1 MALPSPHT
9 ECPTCGL
16 PVPQGTEKCPHDGTV
31 LGDGASATRM
41 QLRPQPGAQVMSP
54 GAGTLAPAP
63 PPVDPP
69 VAQPVAQTM
78 PGIGAAARARAAA
91 PPGPPLTDPL
101 IGMQIGEY
109 VIQEQIGI
117 GGMGIVY
124 RGEQPLIRKQVAIK
138 VLRPEVGDQ
147 SLYVERLLAEAR
159 AVNAIRHRGIID
171 IFSFGKMPDGRQYFV
186 MEYLEG
192 TPLDTWLASRGLL
205 PVQDAL
211 RLADELLDALSA
223 AHQAGV
229 VHRDLKP
236 NNIFLV
242 RQPGGGPSYVKVL
255 DFGLAKQMAGEQVA
269 SQQTLNGLI
278 IGTPEYMAPEQVR
291 GDPVSTKTDLYAF
304 GIILFQLLTG
314 QLPFNA
320 RVVAEYLVHHLEHTP
335 PSPLTLRPELP
346 PTLAQLVLMLL
357 EKDPRARPTAE
368 QVRDTLQE
376 IADGLPPPSGARPSR
391 EMRSLVLPGLEPAR
405 PAPQPEQQ
413 QEAPVP
419 VPVVSAAPPVKPPR
433 SRIAPVVGV
442 AAGVLLLSSG
452 VALWMLRRPV
462 PAPELVAAPP
472 AVALAV
478 PVVETPAPVEP
489 VATPSLPAAVTTEV
503 VSDPSS
509 ASGPSK
515 AGTERKPSLLSRI
528 ERLERKLRAS
538 SLPADEKQSAR
549 DLLKKVRGKAQS
561 ASTAEER
568 RQVQRN
574 LDIWERQ
581 YLGN

>member
-1 MALPSPHT
+1 MAPPPLT

-16 PVPQGTEKCPHDGTV
+16 PVPQGIEKCPHDGTV
-31 LGDGASATRM
+31 LGGGTGTTRE
-41 QLRPQPGAQVMSP
+41 QLRPLPGAHVVSP
-54 GAGTLAPAP
+54 EAGTLAPAP
-63 PPVDPP
+63 PS
-69 VAQPVAQTM
+69 AQTM
-78 PGIGAAARARAAA
+78 PAMGAAAKEK
-91 PPGPPLTDPL
+91 PLPLGPPLTDPL

-192 TPLDTWLASRGLL
+192 TSLDVWLASRGLL

-211 RLADELLDALSA
+211 RLADELLDALTA
-223 AHQAGV
+223 AHKAGV

-242 RQPGGGPSYVKVL
+242 RQPGGGSYVKVL
-255 DFGLAKQMAGEQVA
+255 DFGLAKQLAGEQVA

-291 GDPVSTKTDLYAF
+291 GDPVSLKTDLYAF

-320 RVVAEYLVHHLEHTP
+320 RVVAEYLVHHLEHVP

-346 PTLAQLVLMLL
+346 PELAQLVLKLL
-357 EKDPRARPTAE
+357 EKVPQARPTAE
-368 QVRDTLQE
+368 EARAVLQDV
-376 IADGLPPPSGARPSR
+376 ADRLPPPTGTRASR
-391 EMRSLVLPGLEPAR
+391 EMRSLMLPVAEPVR
-405 PAPQPEQQ
+405 PAPPS
-413 QEAPVP
+413 EAPG
-419 VPVVSAAPPVKPPR
+419 VSAGSPGTPPR
-433 SRIAPVVGV
+433 RPAARVVVGV
-442 AAGVLLLSSG
+442 AAGVLLLTSG
-452 VALWMLRRPV
+452 VGLWMLRRPAPASA
-462 PAPELVAAPP
+462 PAPVAAPP
-472 AVALAV
+472 AAVVPVAETPVVPEPAANPNPP
-478 PVVETPAPVEP
+478 PVVE
-489 VATPSLPAAVTTEV
+489 EV
-503 VSDPSS
+503 VTAPPSVS
-509 ASGPSK
+509 APSK
-515 AGTERKPSLLSRI
+515 VRTERKPPLLARI
-528 ERLERKLRAS
+528 ERMERKLRVS
-538 SLPADEKQSAR
+538 SLPADEKESAR
-549 DLLKKVRGKAQS
+549 DLLKKVRVRAES
-561 ASTAEER
+561 ASTPAER
-568 RQVQRN
+568 RQVRHN

-581 YLGN
+581 YLGK

>member
-1 MALPSPHT
+1 M
-9 ECPTCGL
+9 
-16 PVPQGTEKCPHDGTV
+16 
-31 LGDGASATRM
+31 
-41 QLRPQPGAQVMSP
+41 
-54 GAGTLAPAP
+54 PA
-63 PPVDPP
+63 
-69 VAQPVAQTM
+69 
-78 PGIGAAARARAAA
+78 IGAAAKARAAPPA
-91 PPGPPLTDPL
+91 PVLLTDPL

-109 VIQEQIGI
+109 LIQEQIGI

-124 RGEQPLIRKQVAIK
+124 RGEQPVIRKQVAIK

-159 AVNAIRHRGIID
+159 AVNSIRHRGIID

-223 AHQAGV
+223 AHKAGV

-242 RQPGGGPSYVKVL
+242 RQPGGGSYVKVL

-304 GIILFQLLTG
+304 GIILFQLVTG

-346 PTLAQLVLMLL
+346 PALAQLVLMLL

-368 QVRDTLQE
+368 QVRGALQE
-376 IADGLPPPSGARPSR
+376 IADGLPPPTGARPSR

-405 PAPQPEQQ
+405 PAPQPR
-413 QEAPVP
+413 QEAPV
-419 VPVVSAAPPVKPPR
+419 VSASPPVTPPR
-433 SRIAPVVGV
+433 FRLAPVVGV
-442 AAGVLLLSSG
+442 AAGVLLFSSAMA
-452 VALWMLRRPV
+452 VWMLRRPA

-472 AVALAV
+472 AVT
-478 PVVETPAPVEP
+478 ETPAPAEP
-489 VATPSLPAAVTTEV
+489 VANPSPPPAVTPEV
-503 VSDPSS
+503 VSAPPTETVVAPS
-509 ASGPSK
+509 ASGPSTTS
-515 AGTERKPSLLSRI
+515 TERKPPLTARI

-538 SLPADEKQSAR
+538 ALPTDEKESAH
-549 DLLKKVRGKAQS
+549 DLLKKVRGKAER
-561 ASTAEER
+561 ATTAEER

-581 YLGN
+581 YLRN

>member
-1 MALPSPHT
+1 M
-9 ECPTCGL
+9 
-16 PVPQGTEKCPHDGTV
+16 
-31 LGDGASATRM
+31 
-41 QLRPQPGAQVMSP
+41 
-54 GAGTLAPAP
+54 PA
-63 PPVDPP
+63 
-69 VAQPVAQTM
+69 
-78 PGIGAAARARAAA
+78 IGAAARAA
-91 PPGPPLTDPL
+91 PPAPVLLTDPL

-192 TPLDTWLASRGLL
+192 TPLDTWMASRGLL
-205 PVQDAL
+205 PVQDAI

-223 AHQAGV
+223 AHKAGV

-236 NNIFLV
+236 NNIYLV
-242 RQPGGGPSYVKVL
+242 RQPGGGASYVKVL
-255 DFGLAKQMAGEQVA
+255 DFGLAKQMLGEQVA

-278 IGTPEYMAPEQVR
+278 VGTPEYMAPEQVR

-346 PTLAQLVLMLL
+346 PALAQLVLLLL
-357 EKDPRARPTAE
+357 EKDPKARPTAE
-368 QVRDTLQE
+368 QVRGALQE
-376 IADGLPPPSGARPSR
+376 IADGLPPPTATRPSR
-391 EMRSLVLPGLEPAR
+391 EMRSLVLPGLEPAK
-405 PAPQPEQQ
+405 PTPQPRQQ
-413 QEAPVP
+413 APVE
-419 VPVVSAAPPVKPPR
+419 PVVSVSPPVTPPPAR
-433 SRIAPVVGV
+433 RITPAVGV
-442 AAGVLLLSSG
+442 VAGVLLLSSG
-452 VALWMLRRPV
+452 MAMWMLRRP
-462 PAPELVAAPP
+462 APEPVAAPP
-472 AVALAV
+472 AVAVAV
-478 PVVETPAPVEP
+478 PVTETPAPAGPATNPSAPPAVMPEVASAPPTEPPAAP
-489 VATPSLPAAVTTEV
+489 VASVSNPSRT
-503 VSDPSS
+503 
-509 ASGPSK
+509 
-515 AGTERKPSLLSRI
+515 GTERKPPTLLARI
-528 ERLERKLRAS
+528 ERLERKLRNS
-538 SLPADEKQSAR
+538 SLPAEEKQSAR
-549 DLLKKVRGKAQS
+549 ALLKKVRGKAQS
-561 ASTAEER
+561 AATAEER